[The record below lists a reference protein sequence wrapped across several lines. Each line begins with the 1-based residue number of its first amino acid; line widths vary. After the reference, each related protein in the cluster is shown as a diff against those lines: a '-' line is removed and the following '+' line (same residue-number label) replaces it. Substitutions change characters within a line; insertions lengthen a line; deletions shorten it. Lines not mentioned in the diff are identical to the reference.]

1 VAVLGTACPNSGVIG
16 YPVMLLAF
24 PDIAGVVLALNFLV
38 ENVILIPICLILMD
52 MARGGAPVALHRRVG
67 AILWGL
73 LRRPMVIGLLLGLAV
88 SLLRLPIPGPADR
101 LLEML
106 AASAS
111 ALALVVIGGSLVG
124 IELRGNRLRAV
135 QVAGAKLLV
144 HPAMVALA
152 ALALPALGLAALP
165 PDLHAAVILSAAVP
179 MFGIYPV
186 LAQQLGLEGP
196 ASIAMIVAVTGA
208 FFTLSG
214 LLVWLT

>member
-1 VAVLGTACPNSGVIG
+1 
-16 YPVMLLAF
+16 
-24 PDIAGVVLALNFLV
+24 
-38 ENVILIPICLILMD
+38 
-52 MARGGAPVALHRRVG
+52 
-67 AILWGL
+67 
-73 LRRPMVIGLLLGLAV
+73 MVIGLLLGLAV